1 MPQINLLII
10 DGDDNFLKEMK
21 SRLSPDRF
29 QVRTAD
35 NCREGMEIAQRVRPD
50 LIISNI
56 DSPKLDGW
64 SFCQLVKTNPLTE
77 DIPFILV
84 SDKKDDFN
92 PLKAVEVESDDFLVK
107 PFGFDDLLARVEII
121 MKRVYSKKESSSLHS
136 KTASASFSHLSL
148 ADLLQVLGMNQKTC
162 TIMIE
167 KGELKGQIFM
177 EAGVI
182 KHALLGDLKG
192 DAAVYEQLRLTGA
205 EIFINDG
212 ISEIYET
219 TIDKKPEA
227 LLLTQ
232 LTRLDKDK
240 KATLHEPMLD
250 KLFGQEASSNL
261 TPDLQKGL
269 ERIESLGLIRRL
281 RK

>member
-1 MPQINLLII
+1 MPQVNLLIV
-10 DGDDNFLKEMK
+10 DGDNNFLKNMK
-21 SRLSPDRF
+21 SRFSADRF
-29 QVRTAD
+29 QVYTAN

-77 DIPFILV
+77 DTPFILV
-84 SDKKDDFN
+84 ANKKEDFS
-92 PLKAVEVESDDFLVK
+92 PLKAVEVGSDDFLVK
-107 PFGFDDLLARVEII
+107 PFGFEDLLARVEII
-121 MKRVYSKKESSSLHS
+121 LKRVSDKKESPSFQS
-136 KTASASFSHLSL
+136 KTASASSSHLSL

-167 KGELKGQIFM
+167 KGELKGKIFM
-177 EAGVI
+177 EGGVI
-182 KHALLGDLKG
+182 KHAFLGDLHG
-192 DAAVYEQLRLTGA
+192 DVAVYEQLRLTDA
-205 EIFINDG
+205 EIIIKDG
-212 ISEIYET
+212 ISNVYET

-232 LTRLDKDK
+232 LTRLDNDR
-240 KATLHEPMLD
+240 KATLQEPMLD
-250 KLFGQEASSNL
+250 KLFGQEAPLNL

-269 ERIESLGLIRRL
+269 ERIEALGLIKKIGR
-281 RK
+281 